1 MKEIIAIVRPEK
13 VGATK
18 TALAEAGFPS
28 FTCQVALGRG
38 KRLMDCALAGAILE
52 EGELPADHVGEAL
65 SESLRLVP
73 KRLFT
78 LVVEE
83 ADVDS
88 VVKLVI
94 DVNTTHSAGDG
105 KIFVL
110 PITESYRV
118 RNGERS
124 ADAY

>member
-1 MKEIIAIVRPEK
+1 MKEIMAIVRPSK

-28 FTCQVALGRG
+28 FTCQVVLGRG
-38 KRLMDCALAGAILE
+38 KKLMDRTLASAILE
-52 EGELPADHVGEAL
+52 EGEVPADHVGEAL
-65 SESLRLVP
+65 SEPLRLIS

-78 LVVEE
+78 LIIEE
-83 ADVDS
+83 ADVAP
-88 VVKLVI
+88 VVKLI
-94 DVNTTHSAGDG
+94 TDANTTRSPGDG

-118 RNGERS
+118 RNGEQA

>member
-1 MKEIIAIVRPEK
+1 MKEIMAIVRPTK

-18 TALAEAGFPS
+18 TALAQAGFPS
-28 FTCQVALGRG
+28 FTCQVVLGRG
-38 KRLMDCALAGAILE
+38 KKLMDRTLASAIVE

-65 SESLRLVP
+65 SEPLRLIS

-78 LVVEE
+78 LIVEE
-83 ADVDS
+83 DDVPS
-88 VVKLVI
+88 VVKTIV
-94 DVNTTHSAGDG
+94 DVNSTSSPGDG

-118 RNGERS
+118 RNGQRA

>member
-1 MKEIIAIVRPEK
+1 MKEIMAIVRPNK

-28 FTCQVALGRG
+28 FTCQVVLGRG
-38 KRLMDCALAGAILE
+38 KKLMDRTLASAILE
-52 EGELPADHVGEAL
+52 EGEVPADHVGEAL
-65 SESLRLVP
+65 SEPLRLIS

-83 ADVDS
+83 ADVES
-88 VVKLVI
+88 VVKLI
-94 DVNTTHSAGDG
+94 TAANTTHAPGDG

-110 PITESYRV
+110 PITQSYRV
-118 RNGERS
+118 RNGERA

>member
-18 TALAEAGFPS
+18 TALANAGFPS
-28 FTCQVALGRG
+28 FTCQVVLGRG
-38 KRLMDCALAGAILE
+38 KKLVDPTLASALV
-52 EGELPADHVGEAL
+52 EGGEVPTDHVGEAL
-65 SESLRLVP
+65 SEPLRLIS
-73 KRLFT
+73 KRMFT
-78 LVVEE
+78 LIVEE
-83 ADVDS
+83 GDVQD
-88 VVKLVI
+88 VVRTVM
-94 DVNTTHSAGDG
+94 DVNSTASPGDG

-118 RNGERS
+118 RNGERA

>member
-1 MKEIIAIVRPEK
+1 MKEIMAIVRPSK

-28 FTCQVALGRG
+28 FTCQVVLGRG
-38 KRLMDCALAGAILE
+38 KKLMDRTLASAILE
-52 EGELPADHVGEAL
+52 EGEVPADHVGEAL
-65 SESLRLVP
+65 SEPLRLIS

-78 LVVEE
+78 LIVEE
-83 ADVDS
+83 ADVAP
-88 VVKLVI
+88 VVKLI
-94 DVNTTHSAGDG
+94 TDANTTRSPGDG

-118 RNGERS
+118 RNGEQA